1 MAFKL
6 GDIIVKDIIYAVASN
21 ITTGDP
27 LYVLTQLS
35 EATIDITS
43 ESSDVTDKDGN
54 LVKKI
59 WKSKAGTFSATN
71 AFLNMNILA
80 ASGAVTDFATV
91 GDKLI
96 APKFFKVKQGV
107 LTAQLENMV
116 AGSVTVNEYFGDGT
130 LGKKY
135 ELGTTASATEFA
147 IAEPGVGETASTLTL
162 PTDTEAEYFYVTY
175 KREFESGAIIKNSA
189 KEFPNSV
196 NMILKVL
203 YFDPCAKDT
212 VKAAYIEMPSFQVSP
227 ETSVSLSSDSPTQ
240 DFNGTLEID
249 YCSDDKELYNI
260 YLVDEEDAA

>member
-6 GDIIVKDIIYAVASN
+6 GDIIVKDIIYAMASN

-35 EATIDITS
+35 EANINITS

-54 LVKKI
+54 LVKRI
-59 WKSKAGTFSATN
+59 WKSKAGEFTATN

-80 ASGAVTDFATV
+80 ASGAVTDIAAV
-91 GDKLI
+91 GNKLV
-96 APKFFKVKQGV
+96 APKIFKVKQGT
-107 LTAQLENMV
+107 LTKELENV
-116 AGSVTVNEYFGDGT
+116 VSGSITVNQYFGDGT

-147 IAEPGVGETASTLTL
+147 VATQEDVTTLTL
-162 PTDTEAEYFYVTY
+162 PTDAEAEYYIVKY

-196 NMILKVL
+196 NMLLKVL
-203 YFDPCAKDT
+203 YFDPCAKDV
-212 VKAAYIEMPSFQVSP
+212 VKAAYVEMPSFQVSP

-240 DFNGTLEID
+240 DFNGSLEID
-249 YCSDDKELYNI
+249 YCSDDKDLYNI

>member
-6 GDIIVKDIIYAVASN
+6 GDIIVKDIIYAMASN

-35 EATIDITS
+35 EANIDITS

-80 ASGAVTDFATV
+80 ASGAITDLATS
-91 GDKLI
+91 DNKLI
-96 APKFFKVKQGV
+96 APKIIKVKQGT
-107 LTAQLENMV
+107 LTVGLDSIV
-116 AGSVTVNEYFGDGT
+116 DGSVTVNEYFGDGT
-130 LGKKY
+130 LGKAY

-147 IAEPGVGETASTLTL
+147 IAAPASGETESTLTL
-162 PTDTEAEYFYVTY
+162 PTDTNAEYFMVKY

-196 NMILKVL
+196 NMLLKVL

-212 VKAAYIEMPSFQVSP
+212 VKAAYVEMPSFQVSP

-249 YCSDDKELYNI
+249 YCSDDKDLYNI